1 MPATRPRLIQ
11 LTGCRSAG
19 SGLSVRWARRLS
31 VRLHRPQSDPEA
43 RRHSLSRDPSG
54 GESYAALMACWS
66 RYAHVCRRSLWAL
79 DRNAGE
85 TLRTQ
90 LAGVDTSSQIA
101 TACLRHP
108 SVGSGVFDICSRI
121 VRHHK
126 IAIAT
131 MVCARGSEYRQVEC
145 VMTLKCFTGSKQEP
159 CQSKHVRRSPAYK
172 GVCRVI
178 EGAGGDRVNARAA
191 LCRACSLEVCSGS
204 CDVPEGCQR
213 RDQTTKPDIKSGL
226 GLDESVHYQ
235 FMALISLEV
244 LEGRGA
250 DTSPSWLCIRLICFA
265 VP

>member
-1 MPATRPRLIQ
+1 MPAIRPRLIQ

-108 SVGSGVFDICSRI
+108 SVGSGVFDICSRV

-145 VMTLKCFTGSKQEP
+145 VMTLKCFTSSKQEL
-159 CQSKHVRRSPAYK
+159 VRRSICPSLTGIQRCLHRNRRGAVIVSTPERRCAAPVPLKY
-172 GVCRVI
+172 VRVPVMYQRLSTPRSN
-178 EGAGGDRVNARAA
+178 DKARHK
-191 LCRACSLEVCSGS
+191 VG
-204 CDVPEGCQR
+204 P
-213 RDQTTKPDIKSGL
+213 GL
-226 GLDESVHYQ
+226 G
-235 FMALISLEV
+235 
-244 LEGRGA
+244 
-250 DTSPSWLCIRLICFA
+250 
-265 VP
+265 